1 MIRYTSLLKSSI
13 FNFKKNIKKDEE
25 MGKVVD
31 LVFSN
36 NLHKITN
43 LIGENGKLIKT
54 KWLIPFDTIV
64 TINDKGVLV
73 NKDSCLKIED
83 FNREKLITGEDV
95 KIIEKSV
102 LQEDGELI
110 GYVKDV
116 IINPLNGI
124 LIGFIMTEGIFEE
137 IFKGRNFIPNMGNIK
152 INSKNIIIND
162 AIMDQIVKNKEY
174 YKKLL
179 ELENS

>member
-13 FNFKKNIKKDEE
+13 FDINEE
-25 MGKVVD
+25 EIGKVAD

-43 LIGENGKLIKT
+43 LVVENGKLIKD
-54 KWLIPFDTIV
+54 KWLIPFDTIT
-64 TINDKGVLV
+64 TINDDGVQI
-73 NKDSCLKIED
+73 NMDKCLKVED
-83 FNREKLITGEDV
+83 LNIDKLIIGEDI

-102 LQEDGELI
+102 LKEDGELI

-124 LIGFIMTEGIFEE
+124 VIGFIITEGIFEE
-137 IFKGRNFIPNMGNIK
+137 ILKGRSFIPNMGS
-152 INSKNIIIND
+152 INVGGENIIIND
-162 AIMDQIVKNKEY
+162 TIMNQIVKNKEY

-179 ELENS
+179 ELENG

>member
-13 FNFKKNIKKDEE
+13 FDINEE
-25 MGKVVD
+25 EIGKVAD

-43 LIGENGKLIKT
+43 LVVENGKLIKD
-54 KWLIPFDTIV
+54 KWLLPFDTIT
-64 TINDKGVLV
+64 TINDDGVQI
-73 NKDSCLKIED
+73 NMDKCLKVED
-83 FNREKLITGEDV
+83 LNIDKLIIGEDI

-102 LQEDGELI
+102 LKEDGELI

-124 LIGFIMTEGIFEE
+124 VIGFIITEGIFEE
-137 IFKGRNFIPNMGNIK
+137 ILKGRSFIPNMGS
-152 INSKNIIIND
+152 INVGGENIIIND
-162 AIMDQIVKNKEY
+162 TIMNQIVKNKEY

-179 ELENS
+179 ELENG

>member
-13 FNFKKNIKKDEE
+13 FDINEE
-25 MGKVVD
+25 EIGKVAD

-43 LIGENGKLIKT
+43 LVAENGKLIKD
-54 KWLIPFDTIV
+54 KWLIPFDTIT
-64 TINDKGVLV
+64 TINDDGVQI
-73 NKDSCLKIED
+73 NMDKCLKVED
-83 FNREKLITGEDV
+83 LNIDKLIIGEDI

-102 LQEDGELI
+102 LKEDGELI

-124 LIGFIMTEGIFEE
+124 VIGFIITEGIFEE
-137 IFKGRNFIPNMGNIK
+137 ILKGRSFIPNMGS
-152 INSKNIIIND
+152 INVGGENIIIND
-162 AIMDQIVKNKEY
+162 TIMNQIVKNKEY

-179 ELENS
+179 ELENG